1 MCVLGFTKPAFI
13 YAVSNSQSHVGVQS
27 RHGRVYT
34 RPCKSIINLATGTS
48 RYLSTQENPLMYIDV
63 YFRILHAYTIIYSI
77 YLNIGF
83 PIRGLQP
90 ACRGGAGAAARGL
103 LSSAGLRPRCGKMFS
118 EENIALTTVHCVYSY
133 CIRTCAH
140 IQAYILVSEL
150 PMPIATKLGAW
161 PN

>member
-1 MCVLGFTKPAFI
+1 MMEENRRCAYEECVMCVLGFTKPAFI

-83 PIRGLQP
+83 PISWALKSVPAECCRGLGFRESGSQ
-90 ACRGGAGAAARGL
+90 
-103 LSSAGLRPRCGKMFS
+103 
-118 EENIALTTVHCVYSY
+118 
-133 CIRTCAH
+133 
-140 IQAYILVSEL
+140 
-150 PMPIATKLGAW
+150 
-161 PN
+161 